1 METNG
6 RAGAACELTE
16 VGAVLVG
23 GGELHDS
30 FSSLV
35 RPRMPLQRGIQR
47 FTGITQAMASSA
59 PLPEDV
65 LPELAE
71 LLRGRVLVAHNAQF
85 DRRAL
90 RQAFERIG
98 LKWPRP
104 PVVCTVAMARRFAPL
119 VRERKLAS
127 LAESLGIEV
136 DEVHR
141 ALPDATTCAQILCAL
156 LPRMCAAAPTIE
168 EAVEYLQPRRRGS
181 SEILARKIAKEERP
195 DLSALPS
202 DPGVY
207 IFRNE
212 AGQPLYV
219 GKSVSLRS
227 RARAHFCAPSGWTDR
242 AAIVDYRSTHS
253 ELGALVLENRLIKE
267 WLPTGNK
274 ALKRTDHWAF
284 IRCRLDIE
292 YPVLDAAVDPAPG
305 HAINVGPIKGLRTA
319 QDIADQLTSMFR
331 LRHCGR
337 KLHIREHA
345 SAYGQMGRCCSP
357 CLGDLDPNAYR
368 RQVEKALSVF
378 WSSDARAALIAELDE
393 QMRSAA
399 RAQLYE
405 RAAALVRRKERLD
418 RLLWRTEGMLEALH
432 AHPRLVLASHPS
444 KELWDAFWVVGGRV
458 VDWGP
463 VSEAGDIAERT
474 QAAIAG
480 AAPMRPGSAASV
492 PAAEVDE
499 VRIVASW
506 VARNEPPVLE
516 IGDPAVAAAWA
527 LSVSQPAAALAG

>member
-1 METNG
+1 M
-6 RAGAACELTE
+6 
-16 VGAVLVG
+16 LVG
-23 GGELHDS
+23 GGELHES

-35 RPRMPLQRGIQR
+35 RPRMPLRRGIQR
-47 FTGITQAMASSA
+47 FTGITQAMAASA
-59 PLPEDV
+59 PEPEDV
-65 LPELAE
+65 LPRVAE

-90 RQAFERIG
+90 RQAFDRIG

-104 PVVCTVAMARRFAPL
+104 PVICTVAMARRFAPL
-119 VRERKLAS
+119 VRERKLAA

-141 ALPDATTCAQILCAL
+141 ALPDATTCAHILCAL

-168 EAVEYLQPRRRGS
+168 EAVEYLQARRRGS
-181 SEILARKIAKEERP
+181 SEILARRIAKEERP
-195 DLSALPS
+195 NLSALPS

-207 IFRNE
+207 IFRND

-227 RARAHFCAPSGWTDR
+227 RARAHFCAPSGWTDK
-242 AAIVDYRSTHS
+242 AAIVDYRSTAS

-267 WLPTGNK
+267 WRPTGNK
-274 ALKRTDHWAF
+274 ALKRTDQWAF

-292 YPVLDAAVDPAPG
+292 YPVLDAASDPAPG
-305 HAINVGPIKGLRTA
+305 NAINVGPIKGLRTA

-337 KLHIREHA
+337 KLKVREFA

-378 WSSDARAALIAELDE
+378 WSSDARAALLGELDE
-393 QMRSAA
+393 QMRDAS
-399 RAQLYE
+399 RSRLYE
-405 RAAALVRRKERLD
+405 RAAGLVRRKERLD
-418 RLLWRTEGMLEALH
+418 RLLWRTEGMLEAMH
-432 AHPRLVLASHPS
+432 ARPRLVLASHPS
-444 KELWDAFWVVGGRV
+444 KSLWDAFWIVGGRV
-458 VDWGP
+458 VDWGALP
-463 VSEAGDIAERT
+463 ADRDEVASRT
-474 QAAIAG
+474 QSALGRAS
-480 AAPMRPGSAASV
+480 APTRPGSAAAV

-516 IGDPAVAAAWA
+516 LGDPGEAAEWA
-527 LSVSQPAAALAG
+527 LATASPESVALAG